1 MSGEPCEEIEMRN
14 RRSEQIDGDDA
25 IAVTVKREWICG
37 GFGEER
43 HLNGGGGVVSV
54 NREWR
59 LVASAV
65 TGRTQRGDARAA
77 VPVLASRVACANGPR
92 LDCGMELDLFA
103 TPEPKRDEPRVYS
116 VTEITRA
123 VRTVIEE
130 SVGTVWVEGEVSNYR
145 RQASGHQYF
154 TLKDATSQ
162 LACVLFARGG
172 AWRKDTPLADGMQV
186 QVRGAL
192 TVYEARGQYQMNVQL
207 VQAAGAGLLQAK
219 FEALKRKLNAEG
231 LFDADGK
238 LALPEFPRSVGI
250 VTSPT
255 GAALRD
261 MLNILSRRAPWLRV
275 IVSPVRVQG
284 DGAAAEVA
292 AAIGELNRFP
302 EFGLPPVDLIVVARG
317 GGSVEDL
324 WAFNEEI
331 VARAIAASELP
342 VVSAIGHE
350 IDFTIAD
357 FVADLRAPT
366 PSAAAELI
374 APDGAELLE
383 RLATLELRMKRSLLV
398 EIERG
403 HARLNVLTSGALFR
417 EPRNRLD
424 ATAQQLD
431 TLAEVFQR
439 QMLDRIGDANRRVTE
454 VFSALRHHRPDQ
466 MLALLR
472 HGFAVSRDRL
482 IERAAQRVMQHRQR
496 LDQTATLLRVLA
508 PESALKRGF
517 TMTTRADGTVVS
529 SAIAVQSGA
538 KLLTKFRD
546 GTVRSTAE

>member
-1 MSGEPCEEIEMRN
+1 MP
-14 RRSEQIDGDDA
+14 
-25 IAVTVKREWICG
+25 G
-37 GFGEER
+37 G
-43 HLNGGGGVVSV
+43 
-54 NREWR
+54 
-59 LVASAV
+59 
-65 TGRTQRGDARAA
+65 
-77 VPVLASRVACANGPR
+77 
-92 LDCGMELDLFA
+92 ELDLFA
-103 TPEPKRDEPRVYS
+103 TPEPERDEPRVFS
-116 VTEITRA
+116 VTEITRT
-123 VRTVIEE
+123 VRAVIEQ

-162 LACVLFARGG
+162 LACVLFARSGSLKRG
-172 AWRKDTPLADGMQV
+172 APLADGMQV
-186 QVRGAL
+186 QVRGAM

-219 FEALKRKLNAEG
+219 FEALKRKLEAEG

-238 LALPEFPRSVGI
+238 RALPEFPLSVGV

-275 IVSPVRVQG
+275 VVSPVRVQG
-284 DGAAAEVA
+284 DGAAEEVA
-292 AAIGELNRFP
+292 AAIGELNRFA
-302 EFGLPPVDLIVVARG
+302 ELGLPSVDLIVVARG

-374 APDGAELLE
+374 APDGAELLQ
-383 RLATLELRMKRSLLV
+383 RLATMETRLRRALLV

-403 HARLNVLTSGALFR
+403 RARLNVLTSGALFR
-417 EPRNRLD
+417 EPRSRLD
-424 ATAQQLD
+424 AAAQELDALADSLQRTMREQLD
-431 TLAEVFQR
+431 H
-439 QMLDRIGDANRRVTE
+439 ANHRLVNA
-454 VFSALRHHRPDQ
+454 FAALRQHRPDQ
-466 MLALLR
+466 LLALLR
-472 HGFAVSRDRL
+472 HGFGVSRDRL
-482 IERAAQRVMQHRQR
+482 IERATLRLSQHQLR
-496 LDQTATLLRVLA
+496 LEKAATLLRVLA
-508 PESALKRGF
+508 PESALQRGF
-517 TMTTRADGTVVS
+517 TITTLSDGTVLS
-529 SAIAVQSGA
+529 SAVEARPGS
-538 KLLTKFRD
+538 KLVTRFRD
-546 GTVRSTAE
+546 GSIRSTVD

>member
-1 MSGEPCEEIEMRN
+1 
-14 RRSEQIDGDDA
+14 
-25 IAVTVKREWICG
+25 
-37 GFGEER
+37 
-43 HLNGGGGVVSV
+43 
-54 NREWR
+54 
-59 LVASAV
+59 
-65 TGRTQRGDARAA
+65 
-77 VPVLASRVACANGPR
+77 
-92 LDCGMELDLFA
+92 MELDLFA

-145 RQASGHQYF
+145 RQASSHQYF

-207 VQAAGAGLLQAK
+207 VQAAGAGLLQAR
-219 FEALKRKLNAEG
+219 FEALKRKLDGEG
-231 LFDADGK
+231 LFDPAGK
-238 LALPEFPRSVGI
+238 RALPKFPASIGI

-261 MLNILSRRAPWLRV
+261 VLNILARRAPWLRV
-275 IVSPVRVQG
+275 VVSPVRVQG
-284 DGAAAEVA
+284 DGAAGEVA
-292 AAIGELNRFP
+292 AAIAEMNRFA

-324 WAFNEEI
+324 WAFNEEV

-366 PSAAAELI
+366 PSAAAELV
-374 APDGAELLE
+374 APDGAELRQRLSWLE
-383 RLATLELRMKRSLLV
+383 AQLRRSLATEV
-398 EIERG
+398 DRG
-403 HARLNVLTSGALFR
+403 RARLDVLTSGALFR

-424 ATAQQLD
+424 AAAQQLD
-431 TLAEVFQR
+431 ASVEGLQRKMMERLAESK
-439 QMLDRIGDANRRVTE
+439 RRVE
-454 VFSALRHHRPDQ
+454 DIFAALRQHRPDQ
-466 MLALLR
+466 LLALLR
-472 HGFAVSRDRL
+472 HGFEVSRQRL
-482 IERAAQRVMQHRQR
+482 IERAAQRAVQQRQR
-496 LDQTATLLRVLA
+496 LDQAATLLRVLA
-508 PESALKRGF
+508 PDSALKRGF
-517 TMTTRADGTVVS
+517 TMTTRADGAVVS
-529 SAIAVQSGA
+529 SAKALKSGA
-538 KLLTKFRD
+538 KLVTRFRD
-546 GTVRSTAE
+546 GTVRSTVD